1 MDQNLIAEKIRCMQD
16 FDKIMYGEKTE
27 RNLLVHV
34 YLISSL
40 FLVLEARSSTSL
52 VEVDGKA
59 MFWHWWVAGNSGT

>member
-1 MDQNLIAEKIRCMQD
+1 MDQNLTAEKIRCPQD
-16 FDKIMYGEKTE
+16 FDKMMYGEKTE
-27 RNLLVHV
+27 RNLLAHV
-34 YLISSL
+34 YLITSL